1 MNDQPELTLATEPW
15 RIGVLF
21 STTGATANI
30 ERAQLNATLLAIDE
44 INAAGGVLG
53 REIRPV
59 VYDAASD
66 PKQSRALAEQMIGA
80 DGVKLVF
87 GCYMS
92 SVRKAVLPVIDS
104 FRGLLFYPTFY
115 EGFEYSAQAIYTGAT
130 LNQNAFQ
137 LAKYL
142 LARHGQRFLFI
153 GSNYIYPY
161 ETNRIMSD
169 FVVQSRGKV
178 VEELYIPLTAGAD
191 DLSHVVKRIRKFSP
205 DAIFSTIVGQATAPF
220 YEAYADAGFSP
231 STMPIASLTT
241 SEADVAEMREGV
253 AEGHISA
260 ATFFSTLGTPAA
272 RKFTSSYRL
281 RFGADAPI
289 PSAAEAAYFQIYLAA
304 AALERAGSDDPRR
317 VLAEIMEIEFDA
329 PQGRVRV
336 DADNHHTYLWPR
348 VARLDAKGAF
358 QIVWNPGVR
367 VKPDPYCVSQSL
379 DDWSAD
385 FVEPSLSSGR

>member
-1 MNDQPELTLATEPW
+1 MTTEPW

-21 STTGATANI
+21 STTGVTANI
-30 ERAQLNATLLAIDE
+30 ERTQLNATLLAVDE

-53 REIRPV
+53 REIRPIV
-59 VYDAASD
+59 CDGASD
-66 PKQSRALAEQMIGA
+66 PRQSRALAERLTMS
-80 DGVKLVF
+80 DGVRLLF

-92 SVRKAVLPVIDS
+92 SVRKAVLPVIDG
-104 FRGLLFYPTFY
+104 FRGALFYPTFY
-115 EGFEYSAQAIYTGAT
+115 EGFEFSQQTIYTGAAP
-130 LNQNAFQ
+130 NQNAFQ

-142 LARHGQRFLFI
+142 LEKHGQRFLFV

-178 VEELYIPLTAGAD
+178 VDEIYLPLNADAG
-191 DLSHVVKRIRKFSP
+191 DLKRTIKRIGDLRP
-205 DAIFSTIVGQATAPF
+205 DVVFSTIVGQATAPF
-220 YEAYADAGFSP
+220 YAAYAEAGFSP
-231 STMPIASLTT
+231 ATMPIASLTT
-241 SEADVAEMREGV
+241 SEADVVEMPAGV

-260 ATFFSTLGTPAA
+260 ATFFATLGTPAA
-272 RKFTSSYRL
+272 RKFVSAYRL

-289 PSAAEAAYFQIYLAA
+289 PSAAEAAYFQTHLAA
-304 AALERAGSDDPRR
+304 AALERAGTDDPRR
-317 VLAEIMEIEFDA
+317 VLAEVKEIEFDA
-329 PQGRVRV
+329 PQGRVRI

-348 VARLDAKGAF
+348 VARLDSEGRF

-367 VKPDPYCVSQSL
+367 VKPDPYCVSQRL

-385 FVEPSLSSGR
+385 FVDPAPETRTGL